1 MVRRKVRWLVW
12 SGVGVAVVIAVVV
25 TLLVASARGSYR
37 VTAVMPAGNPNLIV
51 GSPIYIDGFRKGK
64 IDDIQP
70 QNNRAVVTVS
80 LDSDVAPLH
89 QGAFMDVKWEALV
102 GERLLFIQD
111 GPRNSPEVPDGAR
124 VAGKFPEPTE
134 ISDVLSALDPK
145 TLQHLGPLVNRLQ
158 TTVGGHE
165 NDVRQ
170 TAQTAGPALQAV
182 GNVLRG
188 VGSDGPAI
196 NDLARNLNELM
207 ARVNSRNGDVR
218 DVVQQLSQTTHD
230 TAQQRQNL
238 DAALKKLPNTLHDAN
253 STLHDVPGVTDK
265 ASPLLDDLRGATN
278 HLPSVSNNLAP
289 LLTDLRPAV
298 QQLNPTLRD
307 ASSLL
312 NDTPGLLDTGHATVP
327 GVNNVA
333 HSYMPALE
341 FLRPYTPEA
350 AGFLTTWGSAGQNFD
365 ANGRYMRIFAQAG
378 GTSVDAN
385 PGASVPGVTKNSR
398 PAPGS
403 NSELAGADGE
413 GMH

>member
-1 MVRRKVRWLVW
+1 MVRRRVRWLVT
-12 SGVGVAVVIAVVV
+12 SGVVVAVAVAVVVSFLVV
-25 TLLVASARGSYR
+25 SAGGSYQ

-51 GSPIYIDGFRKGK
+51 GSPIYVDGFRKGE

-70 QNNRAVVTVS
+70 KNNRAVVTVS
-80 LDSDVAPLH
+80 LDSDVGPLH
-89 QGAFMDVKWEALV
+89 QGAFMDVKWKALV

-111 GPRNSPEVPDGAR
+111 GPRNTPEIPDGAR
-124 VAGKFPEPTE
+124 VDGRFPEPTE

-145 TLQHLGPLVNRLQ
+145 TLQHLGPLIDRLK

-165 NDVRQ
+165 NDIRR
-170 TAQTAGPALQAV
+170 TAQTAGPALQAL

-188 VGSDGPAI
+188 IGSDGPAI
-196 NDLARNLNELM
+196 NDLARNLNQLM
-207 ARVNSRNGDVR
+207 VRVNSRNGDVQG
-218 DVVQQLSQTTHD
+218 VVQQLSQATHD
-230 TAQQRQNL
+230 TAQERQNL
-238 DAALKKLPNTLHDAN
+238 NLALKKLPNTLHDAN

-265 ASPLLDDLRGATN
+265 VSPLLDDLGAGTER
-278 HLPSVSNNLAP
+278 LPSVSNNLAP
-289 LLTDLRPAV
+289 LLSDLRPTL
-298 QQLNPTLRD
+298 QQLKPTLRD

-312 NDTPGLLDTGHATVP
+312 NHAPGLLDAGHETVP

-333 HSYMPALE
+333 QSYMPALE

-378 GTSVDAN
+378 GSSLNAN
-385 PGASVPGVTKNSR
+385 PGVPLPGITQNNR
-398 PAPGS
+398 PAPGA
-403 NSELAGADGE
+403 LAGADGE